1 MLQVLQQNKY
11 LKLLYFQ
18 RTEMEKWLL
27 LSCLFSLLLE
37 VARIIIT
44 GSLLFAFMPWNLF
57 LAFVPYY
64 ISSQLE
70 KRPGWIENKWKFVVV
85 IAVWLLFLPNS
96 FYIITDLFHL
106 EFQEGSSRW
115 FDLTLIFSFA
125 WNGLLLGILS
135 IRQIERIFRHCF
147 QYKNEFLFLLPVM
160 WLNAWGIYIGRFMRF
175 NSWDILT
182 NPFELF
188 ADIGYMLIHPFRNM
202 YPWGMIMVFAIF
214 MTIIYMSVK
223 RMAKVI

>member
-11 LKLLYFQ
+11 LRLLYFQ
-18 RTEMEKWLL
+18 RTAMEKWLL
-27 LSCLFSLLLE
+27 LSCLFSLMLE
-37 VARIIIT
+37 AARIIIT
-44 GSLLFAFMPWNLF
+44 GSYLFIFMPWNLF
-57 LAFVPYY
+57 LAFVPYF

-135 IRQIERIFRHCF
+135 IRQIEKIFRYCF

-175 NSWDILT
+175 NSWDVIA

-188 ADIGYMLIHPFRNM
+188 ADIGYMLVHPFRNW
-202 YPWGMIMVFAIF
+202 YPWSMIMVFAIF

-223 RMAKVI
+223 RMARAI

>member
-1 MLQVLQQNKY
+1 MVIVILPVQP
-11 LKLLYFQ
+11 F
-18 RTEMEKWLL
+18 
-27 LSCLFSLLLE
+27 
-37 VARIIIT
+37 T
-44 GSLLFAFMPWNLF
+44 GSSKDHYYRQSFIHLHALEFIPGFRSVLYLFPTG
-57 LAFVPYY
+57 
-64 ISSQLE
+64 
-70 KRPGWIENKWKFVVV
+70 KRPEWIENKWKFVVV

-135 IRQIERIFRHCF
+135 IRQIEKIFRHCF

-188 ADIGYMLIHPFRNM
+188 ADIGYMLIHPFRNI
-202 YPWGMIMVFAIF
+202 YPWSMIMVFAIF